1 MLECTGDTV
10 RLKVLWD
17 AKTVAN
23 AVSPV
28 DFGRLMRDDAA
39 LTELLSALVI
49 YGFALVGDT
58 PADIEA
64 TRQAAERVSHIQETL
79 FGRMW
84 AFTSDM
90 ARADT
95 AYTNIELGAHNDNA
109 YLQSP
114 AGLQVGPVGLLFR
127 PVIRDEAVIDTSHQL
142 VFLPSSCD
150 E

>member
-1 MLECTGDTV
+1 M
-10 RLKVLWD
+10 
-17 AKTVAN
+17 AN

-28 DFGRLMRDDAA
+28 DFDRLIRDDSAI
-39 LTELLSALVI
+39 TELLSSLVT

-64 TRQAAERVSHIQETL
+64 TRQAAERVSHVQETL

-95 AYTNIELGAHNDNA
+95 AYTTIELGAHTDNT
-109 YLQSP
+109 YLQAP
-114 AGLQVGPVGLLFR
+114 AGLQVGPVGLHSC
-127 PVIRDEAVIDTSHQL
+127 PVIRDEAGISG
-142 VFLPSSCD
+142 SSVGGVSFIVV
-150 E
+150 